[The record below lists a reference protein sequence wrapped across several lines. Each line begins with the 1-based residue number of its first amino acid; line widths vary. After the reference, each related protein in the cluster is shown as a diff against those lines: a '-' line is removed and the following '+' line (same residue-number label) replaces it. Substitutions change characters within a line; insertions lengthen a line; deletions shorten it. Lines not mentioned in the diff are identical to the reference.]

1 MSPLKKGLSE
11 RIPLG
16 KVKYL
21 DIILKIEETVKT
33 VIRSLKFLSTHD
45 FAIGIPYRESR
56 GLMTNIPMRIT
67 VSTVSFSNSSPF
79 LSGLSS

>member
-1 MSPLKKGLSE
+1 M
-11 RIPLG
+11 G

-45 FAIGIPYRESR
+45 LSP

-79 LSGLSS
+79 LSGLIVEMGYGFDVIRTQK